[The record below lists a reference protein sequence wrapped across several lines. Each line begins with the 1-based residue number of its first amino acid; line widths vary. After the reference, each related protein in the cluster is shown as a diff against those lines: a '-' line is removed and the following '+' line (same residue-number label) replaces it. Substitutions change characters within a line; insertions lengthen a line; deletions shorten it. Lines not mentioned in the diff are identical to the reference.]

1 MRVHHTR
8 PATIEA
14 AAVSHLP
21 YILYPACILSHEAVA
36 KSFICAVHRLGMP
49 FEAGFPP
56 TGSAVL
62 RFHAHKQPARR
73 PIKLPDPPD
82 LHPPFPSMLFPAG
95 QFPRRSPAPAP
106 P

>member
-1 MRVHHTR
+1 MRSSDWSSDVCSSDLLIKARKRAHQHR

-21 YILYPACILSHEAVA
+21 YIPYPACILSHEEVA

-62 RFHAHKQPARR
+62 RRPEERR
-73 PIKLPDPPD
+73 VGKECVSAGRYGWWPP
-82 LHPPFPSMLFPAG
+82 H
-95 QFPRRSPAPAP
+95 
-106 P
+106 